1 MCGPNLL
8 HTLQP
13 ISDFS
18 TIHYSIFQDGSKC
31 TLLPL
36 KFLLNLRAVTTAKSI
51 APGNNRSICKDRSK
65 CMNVWPESA
74 APSWVCLGLAW
85 CHSHHPT
92 SLQSHLLGPQQMWNV
107 WPAPAGCS
115 SNEIG
120 TLTSWKPKTLY
131 SNLEQ
136 SHTQKKV
143 WKTQKKLQTKF
154 WN

>member
-65 CMNVWPESA
+65 CMMCGPNLLHLLEFVLDLHDATPTN
-74 APSWVCLGLAW
+74 
-85 CHSHHPT
+85 PT

-143 WKTQKKLQTKF
+143 WKTQKKMQTKF